1 MALQAPQEDK
11 RPIEERFS
19 PDDGWHKD
27 VALPAL
33 GEIDIDDP
41 YGANNP
47 NAQQNRD
54 AIAQRNIADALASL
68 IKDSMAACKIIL
80 ERYPQQTA
88 PQPSAS
94 PAELQ
99 HQ

>member
-1 MALQAPQEDK
+1 MALQAPQEDT
-11 RPIEERFS
+11 RQ
-19 PDDGWHKD
+19 
-27 VALPAL
+27 
-33 GEIDIDDP
+33 IDLDTPHD
-41 YGANNP
+41 
-47 NAQQNRD
+47 RD
-54 AIAQRNIADALASL
+54 AIAQRNIAHALESL
-68 IKDSMAACKIIL
+68 RNDSMAACKIIL